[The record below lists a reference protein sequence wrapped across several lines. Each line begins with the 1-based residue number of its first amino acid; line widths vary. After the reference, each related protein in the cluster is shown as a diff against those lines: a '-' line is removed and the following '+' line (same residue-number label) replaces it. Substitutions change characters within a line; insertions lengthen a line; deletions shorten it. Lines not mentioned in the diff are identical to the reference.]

1 MMLQVFYNTNMFIT
15 PVNTPGTYL
24 IVHNPE
30 SNFLRV
36 CNIQNQ
42 GDHMDIVIPW
52 LELDQAELRGY
63 SIDGWLLFSYRQ
75 HIIYY
80 DVVNRRNHIL
90 QNVPWELADHIG
102 VFSSSPLEYGN
113 ITIFAEHSED
123 DEMEV
128 LLHTEERGWRRYVVP
143 ADMATNIRVCGL
155 VLHEGKLLCLD
166 TSGQVHIFHLDRL
179 GEYVSSIALLPD
191 HFDADGQ
198 ELYFASLVVDVAAVY
213 VIILLENDMDEVG
226 IKWFELTQRDGEYIL
241 ESVFDAGEHF
251 AYAVGNRNGY
261 RFNPSFDI
269 GRRGSLLAGS
279 LKTDIDCIWIDNV
292 IPPEWETFKECSEE
306 DCPCSCA
313 FVRVGAHQF

>member
-1 MMLQVFYNTNMFIT
+1 MFIT

-102 VFSSSPLEYGN
+102 VFSGSPLEYGN

-123 DEMEV
+123 DEMKCYYT
-128 LLHTEERGWRRYVVP
+128 LKNGGGGDMLYLRIWQLIYV
-143 ADMATNIRVCGL
+143 
-155 VLHEGKLLCLD
+155 
-166 TSGQVHIFHLDRL
+166 F
-179 GEYVSSIALLPD
+179 
-191 HFDADGQ
+191 
-198 ELYFASLVVDVAAVY
+198 VVWY
-213 VIILLENDMDEVG
+213 YM
-226 IKWFELTQRDGEYIL
+226 R
-241 ESVFDAGEHF
+241 ESCCV
-251 AYAVGNRNGY
+251 
-261 RFNPSFDI
+261 
-269 GRRGSLLAGS
+269 
-279 LKTDIDCIWIDNV
+279 
-292 IPPEWETFKECSEE
+292 
-306 DCPCSCA
+306 
-313 FVRVGAHQF
+313 